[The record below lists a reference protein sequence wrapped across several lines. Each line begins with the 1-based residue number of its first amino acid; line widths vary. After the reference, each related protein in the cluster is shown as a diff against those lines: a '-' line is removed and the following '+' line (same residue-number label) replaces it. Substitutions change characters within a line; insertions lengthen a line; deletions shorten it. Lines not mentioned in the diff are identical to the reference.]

1 MDYILASVASCRT
14 YERPVWGCS
23 SPLQPLAEAHSMAL
37 GKHHEEIL
45 MRRREN
51 VSWMS
56 FSTRKKG

>member
-1 MDYILASVASCRT
+1 
-14 YERPVWGCS
+14 
-23 SPLQPLAEAHSMAL
+23 MAL